1 VDGAHG
7 SRDSFGFLLAV
18 GCKPCVR
25 PVCAALILFSAII
38 CFLAFGVPRLP
49 EIAARAERI
58 RAQEIAAEYA
68 YYCENFLFKPR
79 GQKYARCVLDLGKFR
94 LKVEK
99 RIADEQVF

>member
-1 VDGAHG
+1 MCGRRPRVK
-7 SRDSFGFLLAV
+7 GFFWLSACGRV
-18 GCKPCVR
+18 QPCVR

-68 YYCENFLFKPR
+68 YYCEKFGFKPR
-79 GQKYARCVLDLGKFR
+79 GQKYARCVLDLGNFG
-94 LKVEK
+94 
-99 RIADEQVF
+99 